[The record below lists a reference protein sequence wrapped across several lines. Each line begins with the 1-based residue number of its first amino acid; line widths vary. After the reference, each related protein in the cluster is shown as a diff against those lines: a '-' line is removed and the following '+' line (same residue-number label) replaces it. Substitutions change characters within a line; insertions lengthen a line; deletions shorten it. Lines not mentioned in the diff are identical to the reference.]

1 MYHSVLRTSI
11 GVQVFVRQSNHLF
24 ETHFVHCE
32 EVNALLQQKAEEAE
46 IKDNVSMIVEG
57 YVQEARLSRWAF
69 DFN

>member
-1 MYHSVLRTSI
+1 MRTSI
-11 GVQVFVRQSNHLF
+11 GIQVFVRQSNNLF

-32 EVNALLQQKAEEAE
+32 EVDHALKQRTVETEYEQKV
-46 IKDNVSMIVEG
+46 NTIVEG